1 MVSKTHLVTG
11 HRLRTWRRLRIR
23 HRGIGLRLRSCSWH
37 RGIGHQLRRRR
48 RRLLQQTVRAH
59 SNMLLAGLRAPPGTA
74 RHFARSLL
82 PLPSSVPA
90 SALPSL
96 PPIRSPRHSTSPANG
111 KLLCEE
117 PPAVSLINGMWPHA
131 TPDHFVGPVT
141 TVNCSGG
148 RKNLPLGVIGQPN
161 PLETAGG
168 SRPAEPP
175 GATSFAGGGAA
186 ASFAGG
192 GAAVDAGFAGD
203 CAAPGCGFGVFLGG
217 LGYSVGYNFGPLPR
231 CFCFSPTNDGLG
243 ANQGDPTTRTHSVQG
258 SGNPGNTNLRTHAQ
272 ATRKIA
278 RPV

>member
-1 MVSKTHLVTG
+1 MVSKTHLANGYRLRNWRRGVDF
-11 HRLRTWRRLRIR
+11 RLRTR

-148 RKNLPLGVIGQPN
+148 RKNFPLGVIGQPN

-186 ASFAGG
+186 ASFGGGGAATSFAGGVAATSFAGG

-217 LGYSVGYNFGPLPR
+217 LGYSVGYNAGPLSR
-231 CFCFSPTNDGLG
+231 CFCFSPPMT
-243 ANQGDPTTRTHSVQG
+243 S
-258 SGNPGNTNLRTHAQ
+258 
-272 ATRKIA
+272 
-278 RPV
+278 